1 MKKIIS
7 IAVFGICLF
16 AYSAGYS
23 QDSTKTKEKGAKV
36 MKKESKGKTKKAA
49 KKTYKMDKKATKDK

>member
-1 MKKIIS
+1 MKNIIS

-23 QDSTKTKEKGAKV
+23 QDSTKTNEGRQSNEKRIKR
-36 MKKESKGKTKKAA
+36 K
-49 KKTYKMDKKATKDK
+49 DKKGG